1 MTRYRSGP
9 LMGVFL
15 ALLVIVSL
23 VPAGSAG
30 PAATEPSSV
39 QQSST
44 QEDDGLERADEI
56 YVQENGDAVLVYDNE
71 DDSSDPETQG
81 EIGIDVSS
89 NLAYLLVT
97 QPREGTGSGT
107 GQASVTVTPSELVGN
122 GSLSARQPA
131 LLEEFSMELSG
142 QSTDQNADGTLT
154 VDATVN
160 SAGTGAN
167 EAFNSVTTSGEITS
181 TASQFTATGDF
192 NADLQS
198 TPMTAATSES
208 SFSFAL
214 AESNGGYTVEVD
226 RNETIFS
233 FGESQW
239 ETRESA
245 LAALEEQ
252 YQLTADEFDGAAEIT
267 LEEYSFTEVPSP
279 GERSSN
285 EYRLDIEYTVEYTD
299 IEGQL
304 ADAIARNLTND
315 PDLDL
320 TEQEAQQFADRLE
333 ELSIN
338 DVSAS
343 YDTGPEAVTADFSAD
358 IENYD
363 AALLGF
369 LDIAESA
376 DTGGVNSASF
386 QGLDRLRSQ
395 LEAQEAANLRQ
406 TYTWNGEVTKPDSQ
420 SVALDFDADY
430 ETENWQAYISE
441 LDDRGIETP
450 QTEYEFTGTSTGE
463 QLNFEGRVT
472 VEGDFLGQL
481 TDQLAN
487 ASADDPEA
495 QRALE
500 AFEQSE
506 FQIARMSANVNES
519 TVTIEGG
526 AQFENMSA
534 IRDAL
539 AESEEGFPPGL
550 TSVVARPENGDSR
563 TYVRVEGAVSSG
575 ASESDVRA
583 LEYVGDDTTVN
594 MPGDWDREFPTLDT
608 ERARDYLDIDDGSAG
623 GSDGD
628 GSDGDGTDGNG
639 TDTAGNDTNGTA
651 TSTTG
656 PGFGVALAVLAMLA
670 SAALLARREQ

>member
-1 MTRYRSGP
+1 
-9 LMGVFL
+9 MGVFL
-15 ALLVIVSL
+15 ALIVVVSL

-30 PAATEPSSV
+30 PAATESSSI
-39 QQSST
+39 QQTSQ
-44 QEDDGLERADEI
+44 QEDEGLDRADEI

-71 DDSSDPETQG
+71 EASTEPDTQG
-81 EIGIDVSS
+81 EFGLDVSS
-89 NLAYLLVT
+89 SLAYLLVT
-97 QPREGTGSGT
+97 QPREGTGDTT
-107 GQASVTVTPSELVGN
+107 GQASLSLTPTEFVGN

-160 SAGTGAN
+160 TAGTGAN

-181 TASQFTATGDF
+181 TASQFTATGNFD
-192 NADLQS
+192 ADLQA
-198 TPMTAATSES
+198 TPMTSQTQSS

-214 AESNGGYTVEVD
+214 SESDGGYTVEVD
-226 RNETIFS
+226 RNETVFS

-252 YQLTADEFDGAAEIT
+252 YQLTADDLEGSADIT
-267 LEEYSFTEVPSP
+267 LEEYSYTEVPSP

-285 EYRLDIEYTVEYTD
+285 QYRLDIAYTVEYAD

-320 TEQEAQQFADRLE
+320 TEQEAEEFANRIQ

-343 YDTGPEAVTADFSAD
+343 YDTGPEAITADFSAD

-369 LDIAESA
+369 LEVAESA
-376 DTGGVNSASF
+376 DTEGVNSASF

-395 LEAQEAANLRQ
+395 IEAQEAANLQQ
-406 TYTWNGEVTKPDSQ
+406 TYTWDGEVSKPSTQ
-420 SVALDFDADY
+420 SVALDFDANY

-441 LDDRGIETP
+441 LDERGIDTP
-450 QTEYEFTGTSTGE
+450 RTEYEFTGTSTG
-463 QLNFEGRVT
+463 QRLNIEGSVT
-472 VEGDFLGQL
+472 AEGDLFAGM
-481 TDQLAN
+481 TEQLAN
-487 ASADDPEA
+487 ATEDDPEA

-500 AFEQSE
+500 AFQQSD
-506 FQIARMSANVNES
+506 FQVARMSVNVNES

-539 AESEEGFPPGL
+539 AESEEGFPAGL

-563 TYVRVEGAVSSG
+563 TYVRVDGAVSSG

-583 LEYVGDDTTVN
+583 LEYVGDDTTIN
-594 MPGDWDREFPTLDT
+594 MPGDWNPEDREFPTLDT
-608 ERARDYLDIDDGSAG
+608 ERARDYLGIEGDSSGESGS
-623 GSDGD
+623 D
-628 GSDGDGTDGNG
+628 GSDGGDGN
-639 TDTAGNDTNGTA
+639 TTAGNNTNGTA

-656 PGFGVALAVLAMLA
+656 PGFGVALGVIALLV
-670 SAALLARREQ
+670 SAALVARRD